1 MLRKIKLHGELA
13 EFLGQD
19 EFEAVVKT
27 TAEAV
32 KFLITN
38 FPKLEAYMSNRHYQV
53 LVGDNEIDQNQVHD
67 PVGKSE
73 IHFVPVISGAGG
85 SNFQKILLGG
95 ALIGAS
101 FLFPGAGI
109 FGTFGKGGVAAA
121 GATLSPAQIAAGLT
135 VGTSTTLTTI
145 GTALSVVGAGLV
157 LNGVSEI
164 LFPLPDFDEPEDD
177 PRISFN
183 FSGVQ
188 NTSRAGTAHPIVYGE
203 IVCGSVVISAS
214 VDTNQVVA

>member
-38 FPKLEAYMSNRHYQV
+38 FPKLEAYMSNRYYQV
-53 LVGDNEIDQNQVHD
+53 LVGDNELDKDQIHD
-67 PVGKSE
+67 PIGKSE

-85 SNFQKILLGG
+85 NSFNRILLGG

-101 FLFPGAGI
+101 FLFPGAGL
-109 FGTFGKGGVAAA
+109 FGKAGAELTGGVVTGFAAK
-121 GATLSPAQIAAGLT
+121 
-135 VGTSTTLTTI
+135 V
-145 GTALSVVGAGLV
+145 GTALSAVGAGLV

-164 LFPLPDFDEPEDD
+164 LFPLPVPDEPEDD

>member
-19 EFEAVVKT
+19 EFEAVVRT

-38 FPKLEAYMSNRHYQV
+38 FPKLEAYMSNRYYQV
-53 LVGDNEIDQNQVHD
+53 IVGDNELDKDQIHD

-85 SNFQKILLGG
+85 SSFQRILIGG

-109 FGTFGKGGVAAA
+109 FGKAGAELTGGVVTGFAAKVGTA
-121 GATLSPAQIAAGLT
+121 IST
-135 VGTSTTLTTI
+135 VG
-145 GTALSVVGAGLV
+145 GAMVLS
-157 LNGVSEI
+157 GVSEI
-164 LFPLPDFDEPEDD
+164 LFPLPTPEEQEDD

>member
-13 EFLGQD
+13 EFLGRD

-38 FPKLEAYMSNRHYQV
+38 FPKLEAYMSNRYYQV
-53 LVGDNEIDQNQVHD
+53 LVGGNELDKDQIHD

-85 SNFQKILLGG
+85 SSFQRILIGG

-109 FGTFGKGGVAAA
+109 FGKAGAELTGGVVTGFAAKVGTA
-121 GATLSPAQIAAGLT
+121 IST
-135 VGTSTTLTTI
+135 VG
-145 GTALSVVGAGLV
+145 GAMVLS
-157 LNGVSEI
+157 GVSEI
-164 LFPLPDFDEPEDD
+164 LFPLPTPEEQEDD

>member
-38 FPKLEAYMSNRHYQV
+38 FPKLEAYMNNRYYQV
-53 LVGDNEIDQNQVHD
+53 LVGDNELDKDQIHD

-85 SNFQKILLGG
+85 SSFNRILLGG

-101 FLFPGAGI
+101 FLFPGAGM
-109 FGTFGKGGVAAA
+109 FGTTSVLGSSAGVVGISTQ
-121 GATLSPAQIAAGLT
+121 GALLATK
-135 VGTSTTLTTI
+135 I
-145 GTALSVVGAGLV
+145 GTAISAVGGAMVLS
-157 LNGVSEI
+157 GVTEI
-164 LFPLPDFDEPEDD
+164 LFPLPTPEEQEDD

>member
-38 FPKLEAYMSNRHYQV
+38 FPKLEAYMSNRYYQV
-53 LVGDNEIDQNQVHD
+53 IVGGNELDKDQIHD

-85 SNFQKILLGG
+85 NTFNRILLGG

-101 FLFPGAGI
+101 FLFPGAGM
-109 FGTFGKGGVAAA
+109 FAGGSAAA
-121 GATLSPAQIAAGLT
+121 KAAAAASPFMAG
-135 VGTSTTLTTI
+135 V
-145 GTALSVVGAGLV
+145 GTALSAIGAGMV

-164 LFPLPDFDEPEDD
+164 LFPLPTPEEQEDD

-188 NTSRAGTAHPIVYGE
+188 NTSRAGTSHPICYGE

>member
-38 FPKLEAYMSNRHYQV
+38 FPKLEPYMSNRYYQV
-53 LVGDNEIDQNQVHD
+53 LVGDNELDKDHIHD

-85 SNFQKILLGG
+85 SSFQRILIGG

-109 FGTFGKGGVAAA
+109 FGKAGAELTGGVVTGFAAKVGTA
-121 GATLSPAQIAAGLT
+121 IST
-135 VGTSTTLTTI
+135 VG
-145 GTALSVVGAGLV
+145 GAMVLS
-157 LNGVSEI
+157 GVSEI
-164 LFPLPDFDEPEDD
+164 LFPLPTPEEQEDD

>member
-38 FPKLEAYMSNRHYQV
+38 FPKLEAYMSNRYYQV
-53 LVGDNEIDQNQVHD
+53 LVGDNELDKDQIHD

-85 SNFQKILLGG
+85 SSFNRILLGG

-101 FLFPGAGI
+101 FLFPGAGM
-109 FGTFGKGGVAAA
+109 FGTTSVFGSSVTG
-121 GATLSPAQIAAGLT
+121 TFAAGL
-135 VGTSTTLTTI
+135 GTFTSAI
-145 GTALSVVGAGLV
+145 GASLV
-157 LNGVSEI
+157 LQGVSDM
-164 LFPLPDFDEPEDD
+164 LFPVDNSIDEED
-177 PRISFN
+177 PRISFS

-188 NTSRAGTAHPIVYGE
+188 NTSRAGTSHPIVYGE
-203 IVCGSVVISAS
+203 IVTGSVVISAGI
-214 VDTNQVVA
+214 DTHQVSA

>member
-38 FPKLEAYMSNRHYQV
+38 FPKLEAYMSNRYYQV
-53 LVGDNEIDQNQVHD
+53 LVGDNEIDQGQIHD

-85 SNFQKILLGG
+85 SSFQRILIGG

-109 FGTFGKGGVAAA
+109 FGKAGAELTGGVVTGFAAK
-121 GATLSPAQIAAGLT
+121 
-135 VGTSTTLTTI
+135 VGTAISTI
-145 GTALSVVGAGLV
+145 GGAMVLS
-157 LNGVSEI
+157 GVTEI
-164 LFPLPDFDEPEDD
+164 LFPLPTPDEQEDD

-214 VDTNQVVA
+214 VYTNQVVA

>member
-1 MLRKIKLHGELA
+1 MLRKIKLHGDLA
-13 EFLGQD
+13 DFLGHD

-38 FPKLEAYMSNRHYQV
+38 FPKLEAYMSNRYYQV
-53 LVGDNEIDQNQVHD
+53 LVGSNELDEKQIHD

-85 SNFQKILLGG
+85 SSFGRILLGG

-101 FLFPGAGI
+101 FLFPGAGM
-109 FGTFGKGGVAAA
+109 FGTTSLFGVSAA
-121 GATLSPAQIAAGLT
+121 GATGAGVVAGSAIMT
-135 VGTSTTLTTI
+135 GI
-145 GTALSVVGAGLV
+145 GTALSAVGAGMV
-157 LNGVSEI
+157 LSGVSEI
-164 LFPLPDFDEPEDD
+164 LFPLPTPEEQEDD

-203 IVCGSVVISAS
+203 IVTGSVVISAS

>member
-13 EFLGQD
+13 EFLGRD

-27 TAEAV
+27 TAEAI

-38 FPKLEAYMSNRHYQV
+38 FPKLEAYMSNRYYQV
-53 LVGDNEIDQNQVHD
+53 LVGGNELDKEQIHD

-85 SNFQKILLGG
+85 SSFNRILLGG

-101 FLFPGAGI
+101 FLFPGAGL
-109 FGTFGKGGVAAA
+109 FGTYGTGMTPAVIAGKGAL
-121 GATLSPAQIAAGLT
+121 ATK
-135 VGTSTTLTTI
+135 I
-145 GTALSVVGAGLV
+145 GTALSAVGAGLV

-164 LFPLPDFDEPEDD
+164 LFPLPTPEEQEDD

-188 NTSRAGTAHPIVYGE
+188 NTSRAGTSHPICYGE

>member
-38 FPKLEAYMSNRHYQV
+38 FPKLEAYMSNRYYQV
-53 LVGDNEIDQNQVHD
+53 IVGDNELDKDQIHD

-85 SNFQKILLGG
+85 SSFNRILLGG

-101 FLFPGAGI
+101 FLFPGAGL
-109 FGTFGKGGVAAA
+109 FGTQSFGGVLAA
-121 GATLSPAQIAAGLT
+121 GSQSAIPFIGATGVAGSAVMT
-135 VGTSTTLTTI
+135 GI
-145 GTALSVVGAGLV
+145 GTALSAVGAGLV

>member
-19 EFEAVVKT
+19 QFEAVVKN

-38 FPKLEAYMSNRHYQV
+38 FPKLEAYMSNRYYQV
-53 LVGDNEIDQNQVHD
+53 LVGDNELDKDQIHD
-67 PVGKSE
+67 PVGNSE

-85 SNFQKILLGG
+85 SSTNRILLGA

-101 FLFPGAGI
+101 FLFPGAGL
-109 FGTFGKGGVAAA
+109 FGFQALGATGTAGLA
-121 GATLSPAQIAAGLT
+121 GAGIAT
-135 VGTSTTLTTI
+135 KI
-145 GTALSVVGAGLV
+145 GTAISAIGAGMV

-164 LFPLPDFDEPEDD
+164 LFPLPTPEEQEDD

-203 IVCGSVVISAS
+203 IVCGSVIISAS

>member
-38 FPKLEAYMSNRHYQV
+38 FPKLEAYMSNRYYQV
-53 LVGDNEIDQNQVHD
+53 LVGDNEIDQGQIHD

-85 SNFQKILLGG
+85 SSFHRILIGG

-109 FGTFGKGGVAAA
+109 FGKAGAELTGGVVTGFAAK
-121 GATLSPAQIAAGLT
+121 
-135 VGTSTTLTTI
+135 VGTAISTI
-145 GTALSVVGAGLV
+145 GGAMVLS
-157 LNGVSEI
+157 GVTEI
-164 LFPLPDFDEPEDD
+164 LFPLPTPDEQEDD

>member
-38 FPKLEAYMSNRHYQV
+38 FPKLEAYMSNRYYQV
-53 LVGDNEIDQNQVHD
+53 LVGDNELDKDQIHD
-67 PVGKSE
+67 PIGKSE

-85 SNFQKILLGG
+85 NSFNRILLGG

-101 FLFPGAGI
+101 FLFPGAGL
-109 FGTFGKGGVAAA
+109 FGKAGAELTGGVVTGFAAK
-121 GATLSPAQIAAGLT
+121 
-135 VGTSTTLTTI
+135 V
-145 GTALSVVGAGLV
+145 GTALSAVGAGLV

-164 LFPLPDFDEPEDD
+164 LFPLPVPDEPEDD

-203 IVCGSVVISAS
+203 IVCGSVVISAY